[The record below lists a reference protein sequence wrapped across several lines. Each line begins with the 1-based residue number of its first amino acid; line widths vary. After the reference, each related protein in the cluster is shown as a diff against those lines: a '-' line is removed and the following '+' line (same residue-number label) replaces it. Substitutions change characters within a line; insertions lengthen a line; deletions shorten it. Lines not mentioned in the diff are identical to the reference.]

1 MRMRLSRSPM
11 MRLAAVWAVALAL
24 AARILIAPGTMPV
37 ADAGGVRIILCTGSG
52 PVEALLDPGDKH
64 GAPGKVAKDT
74 CPFAVLGLAA
84 LGAEVGVAPPAPLSV
99 VAAVALPPL
108 PARAPPGTSLPPA
121 TGPPS
126 LG

>member
-1 MRMRLSRSPM
+1 MRMRLSHSPM

-52 PVEALLDPGDKH
+52 PVEALLDPGDRH
-64 GAPGKVAKDT
+64 GEPAKMAQDA
-74 CPFAVLGLAA
+74 CPFAVLGFGA
-84 LGAEVGVAPPAPLSV
+84 LGSEIRIAPPAPPPV
-99 VAAVALPPL
+99 VTAVALPPS